1 MSMNTLFQGFLGRSR
16 SAGGVTFSAGFGF
29 LVISVYIV
37 VAVFAPLIAPYGE
50 AQIVGSQF
58 EPWSAAFPLGTD
70 NLGRDV
76 LSRLIF
82 GARNT
87 IGIALAATLVAFGI
101 GTTLGLL
108 AATRGGL
115 TDRLLS
121 TFVNILMAIPLL
133 IFALLL
139 LALFG
144 TSISSLIVIVAL
156 LESTRVFRVVRAVAM
171 NVAVCDYVEAARLRG
186 EGNIWVMVFE
196 ILPNLR
202 AALLAE
208 MGLRFCF
215 IFLLISGLSFLG
227 LGIQP
232 PAADW
237 GSMVKDYSALIAY
250 GDITPLIPAMSI
262 ALLSVSVNLIVDWL
276 LRT

>member
-1 MSMNTLFQGFLGRSR
+1 MNTLFQSFLGRSR

-29 LVISVYIV
+29 LVICVYII

-50 AQIVGSQF
+50 TQIVGSQF

-101 GTTLGLL
+101 GTILGLL
-108 AATRGGL
+108 AATKGGL
-115 TDRLLS
+115 TDRVLS
-121 TFVNILMAIPLL
+121 TFVNIFMAIPLL

-171 NVAVCDYVEAARLRG
+171 NVAVSDYVEAARLRG

-250 GDITPLIPAMSI
+250 GDITPLIPAMTI
-262 ALLSVSVNLIVDWL
+262 ALLSVSVNLIVDWF
-276 LRT
+276 LRA